1 MKLKKW
7 DGSAAFRTTRMY
19 DHFGAV
25 RVESRADYA
34 EQLQAKIE
42 RRIGEKRA
50 SLAKAHFMKYVSGSH
65 LPSFF
70 SPFLPRVL
78 LSSQFPSLL
87 LHPMHPT
94 PLYYSSEKTSGKLRR
109 RESSR
114 DLRLM
119 AALGKTMRGRWWGMG
134 RGTRRTTSKVT
145 GRVHNFMPLGVTR
158 SSLTDIRIKIPT

>member
-1 MKLKKW
+1 
-7 DGSAAFRTTRMY
+7 MY

-50 SLAKAHFMKYVSGSH
+50 SLAKAHFMKYVSGSRFT
-65 LPSFF
+65 LF
-70 SPFLPRVL
+70 FLPLLTARTSVL
-78 LSSQFPSLL
+78 TVCFASTH
-87 LHPMHPT
+87 HPMHPT
-94 PLYYSSEKTSGKLRR
+94 PRYYSSEKTSGKLRR

-119 AALGKTMRGRWWGMG
+119 AALGKMMSGRWWGMG